1 MTEELWDK
9 SMESGARLDAYLEG
23 YKNGVQNNLSLI
35 DKYRLHAQENRDALV
50 QFIEQLKPIL
60 TMPYEFRSSVELAMR
75 KEMIWNLIDDTEQK
89 MVMGHNND

>member
-50 QFIEQLKPIL
+50 EFIEKLKPIL

>member
-35 DKYRLHAQENRDALV
+35 DQYRLHAQENRDALV

>member
-1 MTEELWDK
+1 VTEELWDK

-35 DKYRLHAQENRDALV
+35 DQYRLHAQENRDALV